1 MPVNHDLDQLCANT
15 IRMLAADGVQQA
27 KSGHPGMPMG
37 MADVAYVLWTRHLRY
52 NPRDPQWPNRD
63 RFVLSAGHGSML
75 LYSLLH
81 LSGYDLPLEE
91 LKRFRQLGSKT
102 PGHPEYGVTPGVECT
117 TGPLGQGFANAVGM
131 ALGAKIMAEKF
142 NAPGRALIDHYVYAI
157 CGDGDLMEG
166 VSAEAAS
173 LAGHLGLGNIV
184 FIYDD
189 NSITIE
195 GKTELAFSEDVAARF
210 EAYGWHTLRVDGHDM
225 AAVDEAITAGK
236 QETARP
242 TLILARAHIG
252 MGSPNKQDTHGVHG
266 EPLGEEELAA
276 TRGALGWP
284 AEPHFY
290 IPDEVRR
297 VFAARQAE
305 LLPLYES
312 WRQMAQGLGTQDAAL
327 AAEWEAMWSRTVP
340 SDVAGTLAAA
350 VGDEK
355 DATRNHG
362 GKAIQA
368 ASAAVPALYG
378 GSADLAPST
387 KTLIKGAESIGKNS
401 FGGRNLHFGIREH
414 AMGAM
419 LNGMALYGAFI
430 PYGSTFLVFS
440 DYMRPAIR
448 VAAISKIPLICV
460 FTHDSIFVG
469 EDGPTHE
476 PIEQIPSL
484 RVIPNVTVL
493 RPADGPETAAAWAIA
508 LQRTDGPTALCL
520 TRQALPPLPPPN
532 DPQDLMRGAYVLSDC
547 EGEPELIVIGTGSET
562 HLALQAA
569 ELLKAEGIA
578 ARSVSMPSCE
588 VFNAQD
594 EVYRESVLP
603 AACKARVAVE
613 AAAPMGWA
621 RYVGC
626 DGLVIGM
633 ETFGESAPYK
643 DLGEHFGFTVEKVL
657 ARVKQWWAQ
666 R

>member
-276 TRGALGWP
+276 TREALGWP

-297 VFAARQAE
+297 VFAARKAE

-312 WRQMAQGLGTQDAAL
+312 WQQMAQGLGTQDAAL

-547 EGEPELIVIGTGSET
+547 EGKPELIVIGTGSET

>member
-297 VFAARQAE
+297 VFAARKAE

-312 WRQMAQGLGTQDAAL
+312 WQQMAQGLGTQDAAL

-414 AMGAM
+414 AMGAI

-594 EVYRESVLP
+594 EAYRESVLP